1 MISQLK
7 TVAVA
12 VLTIPMLAACGGGPE
27 RTATRDSGYYGG
39 DVVRTTPADT
49 RYGDYRCAN
58 CGVVTDINEVK
69 TEGSGV
75 AGAVIGG
82 VVGGVAGHQIGG
94 GSGKDLATAAGAVGG
109 AIAGHEIDQAR
120 SAKYEY
126 QIRVRMD
133 NGDVVTVTQE
143 ARPQVTVGDPV
154 RVVDDRVVPR
164 G

>member
-1 MISQLK
+1 MINSLK

-12 VLTIPMLAACGGGPE
+12 ALTVPLLVACGGPE
-27 RTATRDSGYYGG
+27 RTTTRDTGYYER
-39 DVVRTTPADT
+39 DVVRSAPSDH
-49 RYGDYRCAN
+49 RYNDHRCVD
-58 CGVVTDINEVK
+58 CGVVTDINQVK

-82 VVGGVAGHQIGG
+82 VVGGVAGNQVGS

-143 ARPQVTVGDPV
+143 AQPRVTVGDSV